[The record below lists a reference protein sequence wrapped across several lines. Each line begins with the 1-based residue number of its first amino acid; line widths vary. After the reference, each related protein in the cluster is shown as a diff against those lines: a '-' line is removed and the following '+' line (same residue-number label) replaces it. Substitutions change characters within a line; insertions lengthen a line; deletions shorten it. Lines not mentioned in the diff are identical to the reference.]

1 MRKCEDAIMP
11 RMTEEQAMRR
21 KDEILDACDALYRES
36 TFQDIT
42 IKDIAQRTSLSRP
55 SIYNYFE
62 TIGEIF
68 LGLLEREYD
77 YWANDL
83 SAIAKDNESL
93 GLEKLA
99 SEIAYSLER
108 RKTMLRIQAS
118 NLYEVEDAS
127 RLERLA
133 DFKRAMR
140 RAVDAL
146 DECLMKFLPSMG
158 KSDCETFRLAFF
170 PFLCGVFAYANP
182 TEKQCRAMDAAG
194 ISHPATSVYE
204 LTKSCLLQLLG

>member
-1 MRKCEDAIMP
+1 MRECEEAIMP
-11 RMTEEQAMRR
+11 RMTEEQAARR

-36 TFQDIT
+36 AFQDIT
-42 IKDIAQRTSLSRP
+42 IKDIAERTSLSRP

-68 LGLLEREYD
+68 LGLLEREYS

-83 SAIAKDNESL
+83 SAIAKDDESL
-93 GLEKLA
+93 DLDKLA

-108 RKTMLRIQAS
+108 RKTMLRIQAA
-118 NLYEVEDAS
+118 NLYEVEDTS

-140 RAVDAL
+140 RAMDAL
-146 DECLMKFLPSMG
+146 DACLMKFLPPMDRD
-158 KSDCETFRLAFF
+158 DCETFRLAFF

-182 TEKQCRAMDAAG
+182 TEKQCRAMDNAG
-194 ISHPATSVYE
+194 IPHRASSVYE
-204 LTKSCLLQLLG
+204 LSKNCLLQLLS